1 MESRTQMTGHG
12 LRDPEIWRTHKSYCP
27 PGVEGANEGGQRGSY
42 GGVGKGQ
49 SVAGQPHGGLTCTG

>member
-1 MESRTQMTGHG
+1 MTGHG

-27 PGVEGANEGGQRGSY
+27 PGVEGAHEGGQRGSY

-49 SVAGQPHGGLTCTG
+49 SAAGQPHRGLTCTG